1 MSQSRRSR
9 RPRIEALEERA
20 TLSASLVHTV
30 TINPPPPS
38 SAPTHEVLVPVNA
51 CQGITHEG
59 KAGGIVTCSI

>member
-9 RPRIEALEERA
+9 RSRMEALEDRA
-20 TLSASLVHTV
+20 APSASLVHTV

-38 SAPTHEVLVPVNA
+38 AAPTQEVLVPVNA
-51 CQGITHEG
+51 CHGIFHDG